1 MVERFGYSLDVG
13 KSMDNEGSSEETKE
27 SEKPESEDKKQA
39 PEIEEEDLK
48 EVSGEDL
55 SAKNMQKDILDEIKE
70 DIEVKP
76 VSFDKVEEND
86 DDEDEPD
93 LTRASDE
100 AYKDETKEE
109 QDEIAPII
117 DDSDED
123 SAEEKVKAGKESA
136 QDEEVVDKKEEGV
149 PDKREELDEFE
160 EPMPDKPEPEPEPEP
175 EKPPGPE
182 EKDVNDMVD
191 RSFKET
197 NSSPEDEAKE
207 GVRFGRK
214 YKWIAGIAIII
225 VLALLVYKLGFVGVV
240 DNNPEPVVSDEGIDQ
255 ELDEFF
261 QDSEVVSDIETGE
274 ASLDLPETSEPV
286 PVKKSEEIPL
296 KDTVEPSLDDTP
308 SLTDEQEKQE
318 LLDVLKQGLE

>member
-286 PVKKSEEIPL
+286 PVKKSEESPL